1 MVNVRVSRAVSGLVL
16 QLVKKKK
23 ILELN
28 LQLKPHCSLVVIFSA
43 VRESQFSEVE
53 RKTFTRVRHNLS
65 DRV

>member
-1 MVNVRVSRAVSGLVL
+1 MVNVRVSRAVSDLVL
-16 QLVKKKK
+16 QLVKKKNF
-23 ILELN
+23 ELN

-43 VRESQFSEVE
+43 VRESQVSEVE